1 MRLHMNHHVE
11 VTRLAA
17 VRARTAHAGKAD
29 TLAVINTGRNVH
41 LESLRLSLV
50 TGAAAVRARILD
62 HLTGAVAVR
71 AGLLNRE
78 EALRH
83 TDRTAAAAV
92 RAGRLGGA
100 GLAAGTVTGFAGIPD
115 RNPDLGLHAL
125 RRILERNRELILEIL
140 ARVRVGTR
148 IRAAATRL
156 VAEHVAEDISEHASE
171 NIGSVHSAHA
181 AHIRAAGGAIQTFF
195 SESVIGRALLRV
207 GQRRI
212 GSPDLF
218 KLFLCGLIPRIPIR
232 VVLHSET
239 PIRLLDFFS
248 RSIARN
254 TQDLVIISI
263 SHLILPSAVERNTAN
278 SAAS

>member
-1 MRLHMNHHVE
+1 M
-11 VTRLAA
+11 
-17 VRARTAHAGKAD
+17 
-29 TLAVINTGRNVH
+29 
-41 LESLRLSLV
+41 S
-50 TGAAAVRARILD
+50 GAAAVRARILD
-62 HLTGAVAVR
+62 HLTGTVAVR

-83 TDRTAAAAV
+83 TDRTASAAV
-92 RAGRLGGA
+92 RAGRLGST
-100 GLAAGTVTGFAGIPD
+100 GLAAGAVAGFAGIPD
-115 RNPDLGLHAL
+115 RNPDLRLHAL
-125 RRILERNRELILEIL
+125 RGILERNRELILKIL
-140 ARVRVGTR
+140 ARISVGTR
-148 IRAAATRL
+148 IRPSAARL
-156 VAEHVAEDISEHASE
+156 VAEHVAEDIPEHASE
-171 NIGSVHSAHA
+171 NISPVHSAHAAHA
-181 AHIRAAGGAIQTFF
+181 AHIRAAGGAIQAFL
-195 SESVIGRALLRV
+195 SESVIGRALLRI
-207 GQRRI
+207 GQRRV
-212 GSPDLF
+212 GRSNLF